1 MEADYCTILHE
12 TRVSTAAL
20 LGHPASKD
28 GSWLPPPRRPTLSHK
43 SGSLCQK
50 QLCKSMVYVEPLLS
64 FCESGILEH
73 ASHRMPK

>member
-1 MEADYCTILHE
+1 MQ
-12 TRVSTAAL
+12 TRVSTAAV

-28 GSWLPPPRRPTLSHK
+28 GSWLAPPALSHK

-50 QLCKSMVYVEPLLS
+50 QLCKSTVYAEPLLS